1 MSCQPNDMIM
11 ERILTDVLELD
22 TDEILKEL
30 GITFEDAYSEKLTGD
45 VLVDML
51 VEQRFEEMPQCI

>member
-1 MSCQPNDMIM
+1 MSCQSNDMIM
-11 ERILTDVLELD
+11 ERILADVLELD

-30 GITFEDAYSEKLTGD
+30 RITFEDAYSEKLTGD

>member
-1 MSCQPNDMIM
+1 MSCQSNDMIM
-11 ERILTDVLELD
+11 ERILADVLELD

-30 GITFEDAYSEKLTGD
+30 VITFEDAYSEKLTGD
-45 VLVDML
+45 ALVDML

>member
-1 MSCQPNDMIM
+1 MSCQSNDMIM
-11 ERILTDVLELD
+11 ERILADVLELD
-22 TDEILKEL
+22 TDKILTEL